1 MRRTARTALATAL
14 LAATAL
20 GACTDDGSTEAFC
33 ERVADVPPLGE
44 VLADIDVSDPGGT
57 RRDLDDA
64 ADAFRALEA
73 DAPGAVKA
81 DVARLREGVELVVE
95 AVEENP
101 GDLPAAREAIT
112 GQADELSGL
121 AQASRRVVDYADE
134 ECGVSLDDGVTV
146 PSTPGAGDGST
157 TTGG

>member
-1 MRRTARTALATAL
+1 MSRSLGTALATVL
-14 LAATAL
+14 LAAAAL

-33 ERVADVPPLGE
+33 ARVADVPPLGE
-44 VLADIDVSDPGGT
+44 VLADVDVSDPGGT

-64 ADAFRALEA
+64 ADRFRALEA
-73 DAPGAVKA
+73 VAPGAIKA
-81 DVARLREGVELVVE
+81 DVARLREGVDLVVE
-95 AVEENP
+95 AVEEDP

-134 ECGVSLDDGVTV
+134 ECGISLEDGVTV
-146 PSTPGAGDGST
+146 PSAPDAGESTT